1 MKQKKKEVY
10 NPPQLKVVKFVVELG
25 AGVSGDSFG
34 PMDFHEDLDDW
45 NSDQPTTGGTI
56 YREMYEIDWNN

>member
-1 MKQKKKEVY
+1 MTQEKKEVY
-10 NPPQLKVVKFVVELG
+10 NPPQLIVVKFVVELG
-25 AGVSGDSFG
+25 IGASGDSFG

>member
-25 AGVSGDSFG
+25 AGVSGDNPG
-34 PMDFHEDLDDW
+34 PMDFYEDLDDW
-45 NSDQPTTGGTI
+45 NSDQPTTGGTT